1 MELRSSSR
9 RGRLTLRSI
18 PKETPLAPEGDTLFR
33 APAQTATPALSTEV
47 HQGSLEGANIDA
59 VTGAIN
65 MTLIAR
71 QAEMMQ
77 KALSIFY
84 ADLDKTAT
92 EDLAKV

>member
-1 MELRSSSR
+1 MPFKRFLNF
-9 RGRLTLRSI
+9 
-18 PKETPLAPEGDTLFR
+18 PKGTDLVPEGATLFR
-33 APAQTATPALSTEV
+33 APAQSATPALSTEV
-47 HQGSLEGANIDA
+47 HQGSLEGSNIEA
-59 VTGAIN
+59 VGGAIN

-84 ADLDKTAT
+84 SEFDKTAT